1 MRQESELWPG
11 YATGRII
18 IKKDHDRSEK
28 DRMVSVRGA
37 SCLKARVTVTGN
49 QEMMDWSTR
58 STRLKFGEVYESQIK
73 S

>member
-1 MRQESELWPG
+1 
-11 YATGRII
+11 
-18 IKKDHDRSEK
+18 
-28 DRMVSVRGA
+28 MVSVRGA